1 MPVIAPEP
9 PATRGSP
16 ANSTSDRYL
25 QILLLICGL
34 TLRFGFVLW
43 KKTYVRAP
51 GSILPFGAEIC
62 SIAEHIV
69 RGQGFSA
76 PFCQDTGPTAWIA
89 PVYPYLCALVFRI
102 FGIYSQTSALVLI
115 GIQCIIAVATESP
128 STAWVAAVLVRKS

>member
-1 MPVIAPEP
+1 MSVIAPETP
-9 PATRGSP
+9 TTPGSP

-25 QILLLICGL
+25 QILLFICGL
-34 TLRFGFVLW
+34 ILRFGFVLW

-76 PFCQDTGPTAWIA
+76 PFYQDTGPTAWIA

-102 FGIYSQTSALVLI
+102 FGIYSETSALVLF
-115 GIQCIIAVATESP
+115 GMELLDQLPAVFQLPLPRTIHAD
-128 STAWVAAVLVRKS
+128 LFG